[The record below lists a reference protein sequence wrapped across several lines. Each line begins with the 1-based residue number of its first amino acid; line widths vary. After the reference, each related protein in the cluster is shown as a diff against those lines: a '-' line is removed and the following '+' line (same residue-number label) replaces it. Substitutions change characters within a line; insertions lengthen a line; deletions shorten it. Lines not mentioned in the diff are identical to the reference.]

1 MAPSMS
7 SVPIANMAVWKPA
20 RYQHTLADGKDGKR
34 GDTRCC
40 LRRCLRAFSLTF
52 PQDSEPTNTSS
63 IPLEPRPRLTR
74 PSHPF
79 VYQITYSDH
88 PRPASR
94 PDAITSPSH
103 HTCADTRRATLEN
116 PHNQKIQ
123 AALPPSPAKIDTLQ
137 PTACAASICA
147 ASTHST
153 RFPSHKNRPLSAPQP
168 PLLTLCS
175 TSPYQI
181 SLAITTT
188 ENPEVPSPPQSPSN
202 NVHAY
207 TTGVQVIHST

>member
-1 MAPSMS
+1 
-7 SVPIANMAVWKPA
+7 MAVWKPA
-20 RYQHTLADGKDGKR
+20 RYQHTRAERREEGKR
-34 GDTRCC
+34 GNTRYC

-52 PQDSEPTNTSS
+52 PQDSESTNTSS

-137 PTACAASICA
+137 STASTCA
-147 ASTHST
+147 ASTHTAKDSHHTHTLAARST
-153 RFPSHKNRPLSAPQP
+153 SASPANDLQHLTLSNLPSHRKPRIPIP
-168 PLLTLCS
+168 PPPIAIQT
-175 TSPYQI
+175 TSMP
-181 SLAITTT
+181 T
-188 ENPEVPSPPQSPSN
+188 P
-202 NVHAY
+202 
-207 TTGVQVIHST
+207 TGVQVIHT